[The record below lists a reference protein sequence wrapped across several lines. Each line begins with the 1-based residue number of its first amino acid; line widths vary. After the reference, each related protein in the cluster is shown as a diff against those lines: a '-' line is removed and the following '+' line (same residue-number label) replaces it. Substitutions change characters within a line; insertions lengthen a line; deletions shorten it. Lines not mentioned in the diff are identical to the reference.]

1 MSKRNIYRTAVD
13 IQNASNPNGVI
24 RTLHEEVMPAVRE
37 EPGYREQGTSYLQNH
52 PALVLFMYKLS
63 DMFGIVCL
71 SGDSINRYGDM
82 EDECLKR
89 AETAEALEAIVEAIC
104 G

>member
-1 MSKRNIYRTAVD
+1 MAKRNIYRTAVE

-37 EPGYREQGTSYLQNH
+37 EPGYREQGTKYLESH

-63 DMFGIVCL
+63 EMFGILCL
-71 SGDSINRYGDM
+71 SSDSVNRYGDM

-89 AETAEALEAIVEAIC
+89 AKIEEDLQAFVDAIL
-104 G
+104 